1 MSCRAAQQERD
12 DNPEQGIWY
21 YRSHGSVPRQRV
33 PAVDYFCGDVFI
45 TGWLLYAV
53 REVCFVQF
61 RTMDMPQYSGYSNY
75 QVFCIFREHLRA
87 PAERLPDAKRLGPGV
102 QIEPAVLPNVSHHQE
117 KGQREFSALPRVAAP
132 LPERV
137 RVENAQIPQNQ
148 CPQRSAGCACSKRKR
163 RGCSSRVNFLFGDVL
178 AKSQL
183 KRPPWHRQDLPLVS
197 RGVV

>member
-1 MSCRAAQQERD
+1 MSSMHDRQ
-12 DNPEQGIWY
+12 PEPADREGAWAEP
-21 YRSHGSVPRQRV
+21 RST
-33 PAVDYFCGDVFI
+33 AVLALADGTLFEGF
-45 TGWLLYAV
+45 GFGASGHAV
-53 REVCFVQF
+53 GEVCFVQF
-61 RTMDMPQYSGYSNY
+61 RTMDMPQYGGYSNY

-87 PAERLPDAKRLGPGV
+87 PAERPPDAKRLGPGV
-102 QIEPAVLPNVSHHQE
+102 QKEPAVLPNVSHHQE

-163 RGCSSRVNFLFGDVL
+163 RGCSSRVNFLFGDVF

-183 KRPPWHRQDLPLVS
+183 KRPPWHPQDLPLVS